1 MKEKRV
7 CINCILTAAVVGV
20 LALGTWLPSQSLA
33 APSAPLP
40 PRPTFTPTPAATPV
54 RPPTATPSRPSLLV
68 GAHIVL
74 YVQAPPA
81 GLWTIVQWQDAL
93 GGWHDVQ
100 GWQGTLDDGYQKLW
114 WVAEGDFNTGPFR
127 WALYESQG
135 GALLDVSE
143 SFHLPGLKGETVTM
157 EASLRP

>member
-7 CINCILTAAVVGV
+7 CINCILIAVVIGV
-20 LALGTWLPSQSLA
+20 LALATWLPSQSLA

-40 PRPTFTPTPAATPV
+40 PRPTFTPTPLPTLTPT
-54 RPPTATPSRPSLLV
+54 PTSSRPHRPLA

-74 YVQAPPA
+74 YVQAAPA

-114 WVAEGDFNTGPFR
+114 WVAEKDFSTGPFR
-127 WALYESQG
+127 WALYKSQG
-135 GALLDVSE
+135 GALLAVSA
-143 SFHLPGLKGETVTM
+143 SFHLPGLTGETVM
-157 EASLRP
+157 VEASLGP

>member
-7 CINCILTAAVVGV
+7 YVNCILIAVVIGV
-20 LALGTWLPSQSLA
+20 LALAMWLPSQSLA

-40 PRPTFTPTPAATPV
+40 PRPTFTSTPLPTLTPNPPSASQPH
-54 RPPTATPSRPSLLV
+54 RPLV

-93 GGWHDVQ
+93 GG
-100 GWQGTLDDGYQKLW
+100 
-114 WVAEGDFNTGPFR
+114 
-127 WALYESQG
+127 
-135 GALLDVSE
+135 
-143 SFHLPGLKGETVTM
+143 
-157 EASLRP
+157 